1 MKIPEA
7 QRVSDFQRLR
17 TGTTYRITLHF
28 FVLRSNGARVR
39 VTRRPG
45 RRGSRH
51 GTRRGPVRDS
61 LLRGTPTH
69 DSGRGVHNTVTRNS
83 ATFRNSSV
91 VHVGDALEGLAGLH
105 RTRVVGV
112 RKKRGGWG
120 R

>member
-1 MKIPEA
+1 MEIPEA

-17 TGTTYRITLHF
+17 TGMTYRITFHF
-28 FVLRSNGARVR
+28 FVLRSDGVRVR

-45 RRGSRH
+45 RRGLRH

-61 LLRGTPTH
+61 LLRDTPTH
-69 DSGRGVHNTVTRNS
+69 DSGRGVHNTVTRDS

-91 VHVGDALEGLAGLH
+91 VHVGGALEGLNALH

-112 RKKRGGWG
+112 RKKGGG
-120 R
+120 